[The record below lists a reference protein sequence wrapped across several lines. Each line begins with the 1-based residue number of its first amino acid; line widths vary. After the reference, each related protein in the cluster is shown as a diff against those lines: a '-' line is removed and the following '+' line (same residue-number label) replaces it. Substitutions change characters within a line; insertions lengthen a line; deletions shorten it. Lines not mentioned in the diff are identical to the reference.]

1 MDKAITPTQTI
12 PLSTIARR
20 RMRTSREEMAT
31 LDEFYRKNPNPN
43 QEEKKE
49 IAKIVHMGPKNV
61 HFWYDRTLIHELG
74 LTYQ

>member
-1 MDKAITPTQTI
+1 
-12 PLSTIARR
+12 
-20 RMRTSREEMAT
+20 MRTSREEMAI

-49 IAKIVHMGPKNV
+49 IAKLVHMGPKNV